1 MAGVCMTVSG
11 PQRTYCK
18 VNASEVGRSISFIN
32 NIAYTKEGVLAD
44 GKMLNLSSFSLIIA
58 SNRSFNKHC
67 CILLNSLMLKKITCL
82 STRLYAPF
90 LPFEKN
96 HNWDHAHSSVLK
108 AVDKFLIGG

>member
-1 MAGVCMTVSG
+1 MTVSG

-32 NIAYTKEGVLAD
+32 DIAYTKEGVPAD

-67 CILLNSLMLKKITCL
+67 CILLNSLMLKNNNLSFYTPLRTIPAFRKKSQLRSRPLQCL
-82 STRLYAPF
+82 ESCL
-90 LPFEKN
+90 
-96 HNWDHAHSSVLK
+96 
-108 AVDKFLIGG
+108 